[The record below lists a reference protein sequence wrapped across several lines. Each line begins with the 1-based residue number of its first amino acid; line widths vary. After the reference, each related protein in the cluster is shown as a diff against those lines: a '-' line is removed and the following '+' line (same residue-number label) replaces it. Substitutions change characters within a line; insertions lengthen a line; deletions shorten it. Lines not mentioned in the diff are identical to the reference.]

1 MIRAVAADRAAIMA
15 FLAPHA
21 PFTMFPL
28 NNLVQFGIAGGH
40 DLAVTCWQARDGGR
54 ITDVMTVCDNGM
66 ALPFLPSG
74 DYAATLRAMADRD
87 VIGIIGPRNHVRGLQ
102 AAGFAD
108 APCTLDR
115 DEPHFLLDLDQMVIP
130 DGPGDL
136 RPLGDAPRDAAL
148 AWMTAYEVEG
158 LNTPADQATA
168 RAAKALATHLAR
180 DSHRVLMAGDAPLAM
195 TGFNAQLADI
205 VQVGGVYTPPDL
217 RGQGYARRVVAL
229 HLAQAA
235 GQGVTRATLFAGSP
249 AAARAYQAIGFDRIG
264 EWTMLFFDGPQRPV
278 AA

>member
-1 MIRAVAADRAAIMA
+1 MIPAVVADRAEIMA
-15 FLAPHA
+15 FLALHA
-21 PFTMFPL
+21 PFAMFPL
-28 NNLVQFGIAGGH
+28 NNLAQFGMAGGS
-40 DLAVTCWQARDGGR
+40 DLAVTCWLSRDGGQ

-66 ALPFLPSG
+66 ALPFLPLG
-74 DYAATLRAMADRD
+74 EYAAAVRAIADQD
-87 VIGIIGPRNHVRGLQ
+87 VIGIIGPRDHVRGLQ
-102 AAGFAD
+102 AVGYAG

-136 RPLGDAPRDAAL
+136 RPLGDAPRDVMQ
-148 AWMTAYEVEG
+148 AWMTAYQAEA
-158 LNTPADQATA
+158 LNAPVDQAAT
-168 RAAKALATHLAR
+168 RAATALATYLGR
-180 DSHRVLMAGDAPLAM
+180 DSHRVLMAGDTPLAM
-195 TGFNAQLADI
+195 TGFNAQLPDI

-217 RGQGYARRVVAL
+217 RGQGHARRAVAL

-249 AAARAYQAIGFDRIG
+249 AAARAYQAIGFARIG
-264 EWTMLFFDGPQRPV
+264 EWTMLLFDGPQGQG